1 MAVDNTKKSFAKME
15 FPLTIKRQDAV
26 SLDGTETWK
35 SMAEAEEY
43 AKSNPTAYVGQ
54 EISVIVDGVAKRYLI
69 QNEAGDLAPMGA
81 EAVSVASDT
90 EVTEMFNEVF
100 ESEA

>member
-15 FPLTIKRQDAV
+15 FPLT
-26 SLDGTETWK
+26 
-35 SMAEAEEY
+35 
-43 AKSNPTAYVGQ
+43 
-54 EISVIVDGVAKRYLI
+54 IVDGVAKRYLI

-100 ESEA
+100 GSEA